1 MTKIA
6 VWAKI
11 PAAPGKRDELVAAM
25 QTALETAKGEAGT
38 LAYILHTDASDA
50 DALFMYELYESQEAL
65 NAHMGSDAFKALG
78 PTIGHLLG
86 GAPQLTILGPVG
98 GKGL

>member
-25 QTALETAKGEAGT
+25 QTALETAKGESGT

>member
-1 MTKIA
+1 MAKVA

-11 PAAPGKRDELVAAM
+11 PAAPGKRDALMAAL
-25 QTALETAKGEAGT
+25 QTALETAEGEPGT
-38 LAYILHTDASDA
+38 IYYMLHTDVSDP
-50 DALFMYELYESQEAL
+50 DALFMYELYENQDAL

-78 PTIGHLLG
+78 PAIGPFLG
-86 GAPQLTILGPVG
+86 GAPSLTVLGPVA